1 MKSRKRFHFVFSN
14 FIHLPFIFS
23 GEKRQKQGHRLYV
36 LDKTKALFHIPIKLQ
51 SWREKWNGHV
61 FCLNVR

>member
-51 SWREKWNGHV
+51 SWREK
-61 FCLNVR
+61 